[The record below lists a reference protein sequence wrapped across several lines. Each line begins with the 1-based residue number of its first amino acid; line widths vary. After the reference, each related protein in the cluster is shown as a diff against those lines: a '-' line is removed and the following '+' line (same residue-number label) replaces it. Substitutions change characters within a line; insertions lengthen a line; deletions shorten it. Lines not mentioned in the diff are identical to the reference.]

1 MEVLPHLLHPFPI
14 RGIKR
19 AVSGRP
25 HPSPIRGIYPNI
37 TGMFWLLNST
47 SMCVLYA
54 TQFCEAFLL
63 HKKGVP
69 VRLEAFFL
77 AAHAQWN
84 PRRGRGGG
92 QGISWSAIIKSRKHL
107 QLCVSFWHTYNGQ
120 IPTKLWPVV
129 LWSIYQP
136 RKEKRKMGLPVH
148 GSNNNQKKDWCKSFD
163 IVLTGFLCCLHAP
176 YPYLILKGFQ
186 LIILGR
192 FVPLVCSIFFV
203 DCQLKTPIW
212 SSRDSG

>member
-1 MEVLPHLLHPFPI
+1 MCTLCYTVLLSLFATQEGGASAI
-14 RGIKR
+14 RSLF
-19 AVSGRP
+19 SGRTCAVK
-25 HPSPIRGIYPNI
+25 SQAG
-37 TGMFWLLNST
+37 
-47 SMCVLYA
+47 
-54 TQFCEAFLL
+54 E
-63 HKKGVP
+63 
-69 VRLEAFFL
+69 
-77 AAHAQWN
+77 
-84 PRRGRGGG
+84 GGE
-92 QGISWSAIIKSRKHL
+92 GISWSAIIKSRKHL

-148 GSNNNQKKDWCKSFD
+148 GSNNNQNKVWCKSFD